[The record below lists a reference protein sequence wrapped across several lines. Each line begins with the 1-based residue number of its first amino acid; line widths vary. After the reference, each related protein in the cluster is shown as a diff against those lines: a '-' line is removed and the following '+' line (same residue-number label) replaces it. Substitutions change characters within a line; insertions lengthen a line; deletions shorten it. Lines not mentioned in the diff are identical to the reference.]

1 MILNNADNILL
12 GAAQV
17 DKVML
22 GDQQVWSRTP
32 PEPQNLITDMSIFV
46 GTVGDKTITYDGT
59 RLHVV
64 KTGDDNVYNL
74 HTIQLDNSHNDKPVY
89 LQVVDYESIS
99 GASCNL
105 RYVVGGHTYYM
116 AGMDPP
122 KLVLQPNT
130 NRAISID
137 LISYYNQPSEY
148 YCNLLLYYGEA

>member
-32 PEPQNLITDMSIFV
+32 PGPQNLITDMSIFV
-46 GTVGDKTITYDGT
+46 GTTGNKTITYDGT

-64 KTGDDNVYNL
+64 KTGGGNYFNL
-74 HTIQLDNSHNDKPVY
+74 HNILIDNSHNDKPVY
-89 LQVVDYESIS
+89 LQIVDYELIS
-99 GASCNL
+99 GSSCNL
-105 RYVVGGHTYYM
+105 RYVVKNQTYYM
-116 AGMDPP
+116 GGTDP

-137 LISYYNQPSEY
+137 LISYNNQASEY

>member
-22 GDQQVWSRTP
+22 GAQQVWSRTP
-32 PEPQNLITDMSIFV
+32 PEPKNLITDMSIFV

-64 KTGDDNVYNL
+64 KTGSGNYFNL
-74 HTIQLDNSHNDKPVY
+74 HNILIDNSHNDKPVY
-89 LQVVDYESIS
+89 LQIVDYELIS
-99 GASCNL
+99 GSMCTV
-105 RYVVGGHTYYM
+105 RYVVKGRTDYTY
-116 AGMDPP
+116 GTNPFR
-122 KLVLQPNT
+122 VLEPGT
-130 NRAISID
+130 NRSIEID
-137 LISYYNQPSEY
+137 LISSYNQASEY

>member
-32 PEPQNLITDMSIFV
+32 PEPKNLITDMSIFV
-46 GTVGDKTITYDGT
+46 GTVGNKTITYDGT

-64 KTGDDNVYNL
+64 KTGGGNYFNL
-74 HTIQLDNSHNDKPVY
+74 HNILIDNSHNDKPVY
-89 LQVVDYESIS
+89 LQIVDYELIS
-99 GASCNL
+99 GSPCTV
-105 RYVVGGHTYYM
+105 RYVVKGQTNYTY
-116 AGMDPP
+116 GTNPFR
-122 KLVLQPNT
+122 VLEPNT
-130 NRAISID
+130 NRSIEID
-137 LISYYNQPSEY
+137 LISDNNRASEY

>member
-22 GDQQVWSRTP
+22 GDQQVWTRTP
-32 PEPQNLITDMSIFV
+32 PEPKNLITDMSIFV

-64 KTGDDNVYNL
+64 KTGNSSAFNL
-74 HTIQLDNSHNDKPVY
+74 HDIWIGNSHNDKPVY
-89 LQVVDYESIS
+89 LQIVDYELIS
-99 GASCNL
+99 GSPCTV
-105 RYVVGGHTYYM
+105 RYVYLNTTNYTYGTNPFRVM
-116 AGMDPP
+116 EPS
-122 KLVLQPNT
+122 T
-130 NRAISID
+130 NRSIQID
-137 LISYYNQPSEY
+137 LISYNNQASEY